1 MGLSALRTAFIA
13 GPLFLVF
20 SLGASGC
27 SSDDATTPGG
37 PRPEYEALFDPLPA
51 ATPDVLRGVWG
62 VTQTSDTGSA
72 NLRFRFTDGKLV
84 GGARCTFNQQGAA
97 PLTTGQSTTLDVE
110 GLDGKTGTFV
120 PGGALAFQ
128 TAGSDPGLKT
138 SCRGS
143 LGLAEYTFEISGAT
157 MTLTTK
163 QPVST
168 QILTKVGD

>member
-1 MGLSALRTAFIA
+1 MGLSALRAAFVA
-13 GPLFLVF
+13 APLFLSVTT
-20 SLGASGC
+20 SGC
-27 SSDDATTPGG
+27 SSDEAASPAT
-37 PRPEYEALFDPLPA
+37 RPEYEALFDPLPA

-72 NLRFRFTDGKLV
+72 NLRFRFTDGKLI
-84 GGARCTFNQQGAA
+84 GGARCTFNQQGAT
-97 PLTTGQSTTLDVE
+97 PLTTGQSTTLDVD
-110 GLDGKTGTFV
+110 GLDAKTGSFV
-120 PGGALAFQ
+120 PGSALAFQ

-163 QPVST
+163 QPPST